1 MPPTAT
7 STPLPPP
14 TESPTVDLI
23 PSATRE
29 VVQLFP
35 PTETT
40 AAQAALTPTPTP
52 ETAVATG
59 SSGLQVAPEA
69 VLGVMALIV
78 ILVYIGLYWRGLTAQ
93 ERFAEGFIIETC
105 PVCGRGHLQV
115 ETRTER
121 LVGIPRPRSTVRC
134 TECRSLLRQVGKRT
148 WRYAVDPFESPAL
161 YARYNG
167 RSIDEETLKAL
178 RTTPSTPEVRPP
190 TKPPTF
196 VDDEPT

>member
-1 MPPTAT
+1 MIAYHPTA
-7 STPLPPP
+7 
-14 TESPTVDLI
+14 
-23 PSATRE
+23 
-29 VVQLFP
+29 
-35 PTETT
+35 
-40 AAQAALTPTPTP
+40 
-52 ETAVATG
+52 
-59 SSGLQVAPEA
+59 
-69 VLGVMALIV
+69 
-78 ILVYIGLYWRGLTAQ
+78 LTATLSL
-93 ERFAEGFIIETC
+93 EVAAVRSVHPRKC

-134 TECRSLLRQVGKRT
+134 TECRSLLRQVGNRT

-196 VDDEPT
+196 VDDEET